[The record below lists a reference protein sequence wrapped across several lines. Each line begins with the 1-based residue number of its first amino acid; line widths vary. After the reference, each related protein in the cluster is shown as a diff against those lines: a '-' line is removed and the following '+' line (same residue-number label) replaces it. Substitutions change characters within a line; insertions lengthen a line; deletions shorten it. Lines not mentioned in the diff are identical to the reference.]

1 MLGAVMDHPLL
12 LFAAGLIAG
21 TMNAVAGGGSFVT
34 LPALIFSG
42 VPSVAANAS
51 STFALFPASFASAWA
66 YRRDYRPFPSV
77 SLRAMLA
84 ASLFGGLIGA
94 ALLLSTPS
102 SDFDGIVP
110 WLLLVGS
117 IAFGFGPR
125 ISAALSR
132 RFRAGRTTMLV
143 TQLVVGVYAGYYGGA
158 AGLMML
164 AAWGLFGLSDLKAM
178 NATRTLLVGS
188 ANAVAVAC
196 FVVAGTIWWPQALL
210 MLVAAVLGG
219 YGGARLA
226 SRLDPAMTRAVITVF
241 NFGITAAFFWRA
253 YV

>member
-1 MLGAVMDHPLL
+1 MDHPLL
-12 LFAAGLIAG
+12 LFAAGLLAG
-21 TMNAVAGGGSFVT
+21 AMNAVAGGGSFVT
-34 LPALIFSG
+34 LPALIFAG

-66 YRRDYRPFPSV
+66 YRDAYKPFPAV
-77 SLRAMLA
+77 SLRAMLI
-84 ASLFGGLIGA
+84 ASLAGGVIGA
-94 ALLLSTPS
+94 MLLLSTPS

-110 WLLLVGS
+110 WLLLVGA
-117 IAFGFGPR
+117 ITFAFGPR
-125 ISAALSR
+125 LSEVLSR
-132 RFRAGRTTMLV
+132 RFHAGRRTMLV
-143 TQLVVGVYAGYYGGA
+143 TQLAVGIYAGYYGGA

-210 MLVAAVLGG
+210 MLVAAVIGG

-226 SRLDPAMTRAVITVF
+226 GRLNPGITRAVITVF
-241 NFGITAAFFWRA
+241 NFAITAAFFWRA
-253 YV
+253 YG